1 MLSPAETLAY
11 HLLRLFSHSRHRQ
24 TNAEIAA
31 EAGNAAYDPETPRW
45 FLSFLHGRLDY
56 AGKRLLDI
64 GCGFG
69 DLCLYTLAHGAAHA
83 AGVDVDC
90 VRIEGA
96 RRNAS
101 AMNLAS
107 RTDFQCGD
115 FVTEFQPSAQ
125 FDIVFSLDAFEHV
138 TDSLGCLRKAHQ
150 VLRPGGLLATLFGPL
165 WYSPNGGHMGGF
177 TPIPW
182 VHLLFPE
189 RAVLKVR
196 EEKYRPDQPAE
207 RYEDIP
213 GHLSRMTVARFRAAA
228 LAAGFRLRLLRLNPD
243 KDVSRGGLFRPANA
257 LINTVPL
264 LRELGAQLLLAILE
278 KPVK

>member
-1 MLSPAETLAY
+1 
-11 HLLRLFSHSRHRQ
+11 
-24 TNAEIAA
+24 
-31 EAGNAAYDPETPRW
+31 
-45 FLSFLHGRLDY
+45 
-56 AGKRLLDI
+56 
-64 GCGFG
+64 
-69 DLCLYTLAHGAAHA
+69 
-83 AGVDVDC
+83 
-90 VRIEGA
+90 
-96 RRNAS
+96 
-101 AMNLAS
+101 
-107 RTDFQCGD
+107 
-115 FVTEFQPSAQ
+115 
-125 FDIVFSLDAFEHV
+125 
-138 TDSLGCLRKAHQ
+138 
-150 VLRPGGLLATLFGPL
+150 
-165 WYSPNGGHMGGF
+165 MGGF

-228 LAAGFRLRLLRLNPD
+228 LAAGFHLRLLRLNPD

-264 LRELGAQLLLAILE
+264 LRELGAQLLLAVLE